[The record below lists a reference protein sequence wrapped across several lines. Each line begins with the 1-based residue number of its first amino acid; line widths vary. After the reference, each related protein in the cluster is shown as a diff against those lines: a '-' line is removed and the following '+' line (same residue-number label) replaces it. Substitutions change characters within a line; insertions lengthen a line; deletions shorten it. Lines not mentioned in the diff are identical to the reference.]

1 MVQIS
6 KKYIALVGLLSL
18 IFVLAACSAPGLTSS
33 STSPAQTLAN
43 SASVMS
49 KLQSVHFNL
58 QTTLATQTSNGVT
71 FNVAGQGDAASPD
84 SVSVNLTA
92 AQSPLLSLISSGQK
106 VYVQLKGGSWYS
118 VDKSKVKDAEQNF
131 FSQSLSSRLGQLMAA
146 LQNAKLTDHGQ
157 ESVNGEKLD
166 HITATLDQQTLSTL
180 SSDLNSLAPSQAQSG
195 LNQLKQ
201 AILDVWIDTSTSY
214 VHQAKIDLVTQI
226 DAGAVQHFTGQQVN
240 SATGAL
246 PVELKAQVNFSKFNQ
261 PVSIQPPASSIPL
274 GQ

>member
-1 MVQIS
+1 MLRIS
-6 KKYIALVGLLSL
+6 KKYIALVGSLSL

-33 STSPAQTLAN
+33 STSPAQTLAS
-43 SASVMS
+43 SATAMS
-49 KLQSVHFNL
+49 KLQSVHFDL

-84 SVSVNLTA
+84 SASVNLTA

-131 FSQSLSSRLGQLMAA
+131 FSQSLSSRLSQVMAA

-157 ESVNGEKLD
+157 ESVNGENLD
-166 HITATLDQQTLSTL
+166 HITATLDQQTLNTL

-201 AILDVWIDTSTSY
+201 ATLDVWIDQSTSF

-226 DAGAVQHFTGQQVN
+226 DAGAIKHFTGQQVN
-240 SATGAL
+240 NATGVL

-261 PVSIQPPASSIPL
+261 PVSIQPPTSSIPL